1 MFKCQKN
8 RFWFEKPMNLF
19 CTIDL
24 IPLDHMS
31 IDEQMNCITRL
42 VVIVYFILALIGFE
56 YNLLFLLLSLLFII
70 ILYYIQ
76 RNQMR
81 EKYTNNLHGLP
92 MPNLNGTQQTVTNTS
107 NRYCNDA
114 NTFCNDSKTSNRF
127 CNDHKSIDG
136 RNDLINNPN
145 WTSQNHKL
153 VGGPNPKTLIP
164 PVIVPASH
172 DIEYWRTNN
181 LVVPSGINDE
191 TNIDVYQSGYMVSPP
206 CSNQIRPCQINTR
219 ENYTKENMSQTNGLP
234 FIKEHCGL
242 QSGKYQHNNMNQYN
256 ENIYTEIIQP
266 GVYTRTNINEPINSN
281 IGISYQQQLPYTRR
295 IVDNHTGD
303 ILFTKHDPRIIEPV
317 PEVPDPS
324 TLSKA
329 TTDNV
334 YDPRFTSY
342 GTSYRSY
349 NEDITGQTRFFY
361 DDVNAIRMPNY
372 IVRSNIDNNP
382 WADQYGPIPSGQSNG
397 NPLTGDIRQM
407 ANQTFLDSSI
417 QFRTE
422 MQERLMRKHNA
433 NAWQRKQFP
442 IHTSGQK

>member
-8 RFWFEKPMNLF
+8 RFWLEKPINLF

-42 VVIVYFILALIGFE
+42 VFIVYIILGLLEFK
-56 YNLLFLLLSLLFII
+56 YNLLFLLLSLLIII

-81 EKYTNNLHGLP
+81 EKYTNNLHGLST
-92 MPNLNGTQQTVTNTS
+92 PNVIGTYQS
-107 NRYCNDA
+107 NKYCNDA
-114 NTFCNDSKTSNRF
+114 NTSNRF
-127 CNDHKSIDG
+127 CNDAKSIDG
-136 RNDLINNPN
+136 LNDVINNDQ

-153 VGGPNPKTLIP
+153 VGGPNPKTLIQ
-164 PVIVPASH
+164 PVIAPASH

-181 LVVPSGINDE
+181 LVIPSGINDV
-191 TNIDVYQSGYMVSPP
+191 TNTDVYQSGYMVSTP
-206 CSNQIRPCQINTR
+206 CSNQIPPCQTNTR
-219 ENYTKENMSQTNGLP
+219 NNYTQEMYQTKNGIP
-234 FIKEHCGL
+234 FIKDNSS
-242 QSGKYQHNNMNQYN
+242 QMQYN
-256 ENIYTEIIQP
+256 QNIYTEIIQP
-266 GVYTRTNINEPINSN
+266 GVYTRSQINEPLNSN
-281 IGISYQQQLPYTRR
+281 IGISHQQQFPHTKRM
-295 IVDNHTGD
+295 VDDQTGD
-303 ILFTKHDPRIIEPV
+303 VLFTQYDPRIIEPV
-317 PEVPDPS
+317 PDISKPS
-324 TLSKA
+324 THCKA
-329 TTDNV
+329 TTNNV

-349 NEDITGQTRFFY
+349 NEDVTGQTRFFY
-361 DDVNAIRMPNY
+361 DDINAIRMPNY

-382 WADQYGPIPSGQSNG
+382 WADQYGPIPDGESNG
-397 NPLTGDIRQM
+397 NPRTGDIRQM

-442 IHTSGQK
+442 IRTSGQV